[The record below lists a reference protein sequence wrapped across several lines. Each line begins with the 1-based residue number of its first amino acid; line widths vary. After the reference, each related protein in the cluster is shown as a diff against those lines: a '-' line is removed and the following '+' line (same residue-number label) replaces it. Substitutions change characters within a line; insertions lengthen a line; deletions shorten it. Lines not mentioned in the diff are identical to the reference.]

1 MDNLL
6 FSIFPNNN
14 FIDLSIYQCGWER
27 CSPSHSFGP
36 AARNH
41 YLFHYVLSGS
51 GTLYADDHKGN
62 TQTYQITRGQG
73 FMLFPGQITTYI
85 ADLKTPWEYVWVEF
99 DGHIAKE
106 TIELAGL
113 TRDTPIYRTHTAEF
127 TKKMEEELLYI
138 TSHTTESPLHLI
150 GHLYLFL
157 DYLTRSIDS
166 TKITKADGMRAYY
179 IKEAINF
186 IEQNFSRNI
195 TIEDIANCC
204 KLNRS
209 YFGKIFNDTMGK
221 SPQAFLI
228 NYRMSKAAELL
239 NTSDL
244 SINEIGIS
252 VGYPNQLHFSRAFK
266 KVYGVSPRTYRN
278 DDSKHYYM
286 K

>member
-1 MDNLL
+1 MDNIL

-27 CSPSHSFGP
+27 CLPSHSFGP

-41 YLFHYVLSGS
+41 YLFHYIVSGS
-51 GTLYADDHKGN
+51 GTLYADDSKGT
-62 TQTYQITRGQG
+62 TQTYQVTSGQG

-85 ADLKTPWEYVWVEF
+85 ADLKAPWEYVWIEF

-106 TIELAGL
+106 TIESAGL
-113 TRDTPIYRTHTAEF
+113 TRDTPIYRSHSIEF
-127 TKKMEEELLYI
+127 AKKMEDEILFI
-138 TSHTTESPLHLI
+138 TSHTSESPLHLI

-166 TKITKADGMRAYY
+166 RKITKTDGMRAYY

-186 IEQNFSRNI
+186 IEQNFSKDI

-209 YFGKIFNDTMGK
+209 YFGKIFNDTLGK

-244 SINEIGIS
+244 SINEIGIA

-278 DDSKHYYM
+278 DDSRHYY
-286 K
+286 KK